1 MLRWLRPLLFWLL
14 IATLPLKGL
23 AAVVW
28 AGCGPAGDGSAA
40 HEHQVVASS
49 TADPGWHPHAQ
60 GHADAHAHSSHWDP
74 GVHDHQPPDHFGGLA
89 GPDASSPDDA
99 TPDAG
104 TGTDASSSHCHHS
117 APCCTVVAPAPALP
131 GMNLPLAPTQHG
143 VTLATEPADVVMDVP
158 HRPPRHPL
166 V

>member
-28 AGCGPAGDGSAA
+28 TGCEPLTDESAA
-40 HEHQVVASS
+40 HAHHFAAAA
-49 TADPGWHPHAQ
+49 TAPGGHPQAQ
-60 GHADAHAHSSHWDP
+60 GHSHADAHSSHGDP
-74 GVHDHQPPDHFGGLA
+74 GAHDHQPPDHFGGLV
-89 GPDASSPDDA
+89 GPDLSSPADA
-99 TPDAG
+99 SPD
-104 TGTDASSSHCHHS
+104 TDASSSHCHHS

-131 GMNLPLAPTQHG
+131 GLNLPLAPTRHG
-143 VTLATEPADVVMDVP
+143 VALATEPADVVIDVP